1 MGQQFNAEYMTEIKA
16 EMKVE
21 LKDELIQHDTEDI
34 KAVAT
39 AEDIECHE
47 IGATRHE

>member
-1 MGQQFNAEYMTEIKA
+1 MTEVRA
-16 EMKVE
+16 EMEVE
-21 LKDELIQHDTEDI
+21 LKDELIQHATEDI

-39 AEDIECHE
+39 AEDIERHG